1 MATVHEMLGTKRT
14 YDGIEMEKAASTSPF
29 MPMFIAFRED
39 LDQHHDTRER
49 IVKASRDVTA
59 LSKKVSV
66 SISLPLL
73 LVS

>member
-1 MATVHEMLGTKRT
+1 MLGSKRN
-14 YDGIEMEKAASTSPF
+14 YDGREMEKATSSSPF
-29 MPMFIAFRED
+29 MAMFIAFRED
-39 LDQHHDTRER
+39 LDRHHDIRER

-73 LVS
+73 QMS